1 MSHESLI
8 TRIKKFPQEPGI
20 YMMKDV
26 SGAIIYV
33 GKSKNLKSRVGSY
46 FARTED
52 LNAAKQSM
60 VEQVAAISIVTTQTE
75 IEALVLETNLIK
87 KHRPKYNIL
96 MKDDKNLSYIV
107 VGGGP
112 VGEVYRTRQKP
123 LTGTYF
129 GPFTSGANINLT
141 LRALKKIFKVRAC
154 RMKFATIKDQSTE
167 DASGETT

>member
-1 MSHESLI
+1 MSRLELI
-8 TRIKKFPQEPGI
+8 ARIKKFPEESGI
-20 YMMKDV
+20 YMMRDDA
-26 SGAIIYV
+26 GAIIYV

-60 VEQVAAISIVTTQTE
+60 VEQIASISIVTTQTE

-107 VGGGP
+107 IGNGP
-112 VGEVYRTRQKP
+112 VEEVYRTRQKP
-123 LTGTYF
+123 SSGTYF

-141 LRALKKIFKVRAC
+141 LRALKKIFKIRAC
-154 RMKFATIKDQSTE
+154 RMKFATTREQSTQN
-167 DASGETT
+167 SS